1 MEHLIAQIEQN
12 TAATRE
18 LIEAM
23 HAQAQAVTTLAG
35 AVHAMADAL
44 AACTTEPAPQEEAG
58 GQPSGQQQYDY
69 IDE

>member
-1 MEHLIAQIEQN
+1 MERLIAQLEQN
-12 TAATRE
+12 TVATRE

-35 AVHAMADAL
+35 AVHALADAL
-44 AACTTEPAPQEEAG
+44 AACTTEPAPQEEVG
-58 GQPSGQQQYDY
+58 GEIGSQHQYDY